1 MIAPRDS
8 FLRQA
13 EACRSMGSPFTATV
27 CEVLADT
34 LTHKTKFGSRI
45 LDWPNDPIDD
55 ALPLRAAG
63 ALNWLARQGLEPE
76 LSAQYP
82 PHARGATAD
91 LATAIIEAIR
101 RHDDQLAAFLDSAP
115 QTNEIGRSAVIL
127 SGALEITRQSNLPL
141 ATYEIGASAGLN
153 LIFDQYRYSLG
164 NSLWGLPDASIHLA
178 PEWQGSELPTAN
190 LQIGGRS
197 ACDLNPIDIES
208 AADRERML
216 AYIWPDQTHRL
227 VRTERAF
234 ALAAS
239 LPWRVEKADA
249 DDWVEQHFQT
259 PEPGTVKTLIH
270 TVVWQYLPLEIRTRI
285 EKQMTQTGQQATP
298 DAPIAWL
305 RLEPD
310 GNAPGGAII
319 LTLWPGG
326 EPRTIGRA
334 DFHGRWI
341 NLFETP
347 PNQLP

>member
-1 MIAPRDS
+1 
-8 FLRQA
+8 
-13 EACRSMGSPFTATV
+13 MGSPFTATV

-34 LTHKTKFGSRI
+34 LSHKTKFGTRV

-55 ALPLRAAG
+55 GLPLRAAG
-63 ALNWLARQGLEPE
+63 ALNWLARQGLTPE

-82 PHARGATAD
+82 PQAPQPIAD
-91 LATAIIEAIR
+91 LSASILKAISC
-101 RHDDQLAAFLDSAP
+101 HDDKLTAFLDSAP
-115 QTNEIGRSAVIL
+115 QTNEIGRSAIIL
-127 SGALEITRQSNLPL
+127 TGALEITRQTNLPL

-153 LIFDQYRYSLG
+153 LIFDQYRYTLG
-164 NSLWGLPDASIHLA
+164 GTTWGLPDASIHLA

-190 LQIGGRS
+190 LQLASRS
-197 ACDLNPIDIES
+197 ACDLNPLDIEN
-208 AADRERML
+208 ATDRERML

-227 VRTERAF
+227 IRTEKAF

-239 LPWRVEKADA
+239 QPWRVEKADA
-249 DDWVEQHFQT
+249 ADWVEQHFQT
-259 PEPGTVKTLIH
+259 AEPGTVKTLVH
-270 TVVWQYLPLEIRTRI
+270 TVVWQYLPFETRTRI
-285 EKQMTQTGQQATP
+285 EQQMTLTGQQATP

-310 GNAPGGAII
+310 GNSPGGAII

-326 EPRTIGRA
+326 KPRTIGRA

-347 PNQLP
+347 TNQIP